1 MSIIN
6 VTSAN
11 FETEVLQSDVPVLV
25 DFNAQWCGPCRMLKP
40 TLEAL
45 AEGNPSY
52 KIASVDVDD
61 EGELAIRY
69 GVSAIPCLLVFKG
82 GKEVNRSVGL
92 ISKEAVAALVEG

>member
-11 FETEVLQSDVPVLV
+11 FETEVLKSDVPVLV

-45 AEGNPSY
+45 AATDPAY

-61 EGELAIRY
+61 EGDLAIRY

-82 GKEVNRSVGL
+82 GKEANRSVGL

>member
-6 VTSAN
+6 VTQSN
-11 FETEVLQSDVPVLV
+11 FESEVLKSDVPVLV

-45 AEGNPSY
+45 AEGNPAY
-52 KIASVDVDD
+52 KIASIDVDED
-61 EGELAIRY
+61 GDLAVQY
-69 GVSAIPCLLVFKG
+69 NVSAIPCLLVFKG
-82 GKEVNRSVGL
+82 GKEVKRSVGL

>member
-1 MSIIN
+1 MAIIN
-6 VTSAN
+6 VTASN
-11 FETEVLQSDVPVLV
+11 FESEVLKSDVPVLV

-45 AEGNPSY
+45 AENNAAY
-52 KIASVDVDD
+52 KIASVDVDE
-61 EGELAIRY
+61 EGDLAVQY

-92 ISKEAVAALVEG
+92 ISEEAVAALVEG